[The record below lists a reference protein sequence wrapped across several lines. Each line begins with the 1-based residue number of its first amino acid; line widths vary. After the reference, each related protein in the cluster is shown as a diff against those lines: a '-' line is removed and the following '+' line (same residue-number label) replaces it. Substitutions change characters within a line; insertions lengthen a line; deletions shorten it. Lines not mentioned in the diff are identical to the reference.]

1 MRLILRGY
9 LVEHVGLFVVGLA
22 LLAAGAPLLV
32 FGAARLDRRAGRS
45 PFAVGAVAIGLG
57 PCLAG
62 LAFDLAVLLRP
73 VPQSMPRLAVGN
85 IVGGNV
91 ANIGFALAVA
101 ALVRPVRATA
111 RVFYTAIPLAFGA
124 TLLFWFLARIS
135 PLSRVDAGFL
145 LAACAVALVLL
156 IRVAR
161 RESED
166 VKAEFAAW
174 VPERVPVWLAVLFA
188 LAGAAALVGGALL
201 AAEEALA
208 TAVHLK
214 FSSLQLGTT
223 IAAFGTTLPTCV
235 ATGVVARRG
244 RVNAALGLV
253 VASVLFNLLLTA
265 GLVAMAQPVLI
276 EERAI
281 MKAIPVMALFTLLLL
296 PVLLNDLSLPR
307 WEGGLMLAAYAG
319 FVIWQVLAGR

>member
-1 MRLILRGY
+1 VF
-9 LVEHVGLFVVGLA
+9 VEHVGLFVVGLA

-73 VPQSMPRLAVGN
+73 VPHSMPRLVIGN
-85 IVGGNV
+85 IVGGNITS
-91 ANIGFALAVA
+91 IGLALGIV
-101 ALVRPVRATA
+101 ALVRPVAATA
-111 RVFYTAIPLAFGA
+111 RVFYTAIPLALGA

-145 LAACAVALVLL
+145 LAACVVALVLL
-156 IRVAR
+156 VRVAR
-161 RESED
+161 RESEE
-166 VKAEFAAW
+166 VKVEFAAW
-174 VPERVPVWLAVLFA
+174 VPERTPVWLAVLFA

-201 AAEEALA
+201 AADRALA
-208 TAVHLK
+208 TAIQLK

-223 IAAFGTTLPTCV
+223 VAAFGTTLPTCV
-235 ATGVVARRG
+235 ATVAFARRG

-253 VASVLFNLLLTA
+253 VGSVIFRLLLTA

-281 MKAIPVMALFTLLLL
+281 MRAIPVMALFALLLL
-296 PVLLNDLSLPR
+296 PVLLNELKLPR

-319 FVIWQVLAGR
+319 FVTWQVFAGR